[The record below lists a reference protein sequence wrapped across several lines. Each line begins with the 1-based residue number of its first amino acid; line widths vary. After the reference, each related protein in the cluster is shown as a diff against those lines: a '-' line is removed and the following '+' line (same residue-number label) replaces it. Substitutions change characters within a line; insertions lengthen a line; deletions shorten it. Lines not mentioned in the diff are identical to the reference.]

1 MYDCL
6 KLSQEVAMTLQ
17 EFFVGKKRGAK
28 DALAK
33 ELGISRTWMSQII
46 SGREVCSPELAVEI
60 ERLTNGEVTRRDL
73 RPDLFGEV
81 A

>member
-1 MYDCL
+1 
-6 KLSQEVAMTLQ
+6 MTLR
-17 EFFVGKKRGAK
+17 EYFADKKRGAK
-28 DALAK
+28 DGLAK
-33 ELGISRTWMSQII
+33 ELGISRTWMSQLI

-60 ERLTNGEVTRRDL
+60 ERLTNGAVTRKDL

>member
-1 MYDCL
+1 
-6 KLSQEVAMTLQ
+6 MTLQ
-17 EFFVGKKRGAK
+17 EYFADKKRGAK

-33 ELGISRTWMSQII
+33 DLGITRTWMSQLI
-46 SGREVCSPELAVEI
+46 SGRHLCSPELAVEI
-60 ERLTNGEVTRRDL
+60 ERLTQGAVTRKEL

>member
-1 MYDCL
+1 
-6 KLSQEVAMTLQ
+6 MTLQ
-17 EFFVGKKRGAK
+17 EYFADKKRGAK
-28 DALAK
+28 DALAR
-33 ELGISRTWMSQII
+33 ELGISRTWMSQVI

-60 ERLTNGEVTRRDL
+60 ERLTGGAVTRKDL

>member
-1 MYDCL
+1 
-6 KLSQEVAMTLQ
+6 MTLQ
-17 EFFVGKKRGAK
+17 EYFADKKRGAK

-33 ELGISRTWMSQII
+33 DLGISRTWMSLVI

-60 ERLTNGEVTRRDL
+60 ERLTDGAVTRKDL

>member
-1 MYDCL
+1 
-6 KLSQEVAMTLQ
+6 MTLQ
-17 EFFVGKKRGAK
+17 EYFVGKKRGAK

-33 ELGISRTWMSQII
+33 ELNISRTWMSQII
-46 SGREVCSPELAVEI
+46 SGRKMCSPELALEI
-60 ERLTNGEVTRRDL
+60 ERLTNGQVTRKKM

>member
-1 MYDCL
+1 
-6 KLSQEVAMTLQ
+6 MTLQ
-17 EFFVGKKRGAK
+17 EYFADKKRGAK

-33 ELGISRTWMSQII
+33 ELNITRTWMSLII
-46 SGREVCSPELAVEI
+46 SGREMCSPELALEI
-60 ERLTNGEVTRRDL
+60 EKLTNGAVTRKDL

>member
-1 MYDCL
+1 
-6 KLSQEVAMTLQ
+6 MTLQ
-17 EFFVGKKRGAK
+17 QYFEDKKRGAK

-33 ELGISRTWMSQII
+33 DLGISRTWMSQLI
-46 SGREVCSPELAVEI
+46 SGRQVCSPELAVEI
-60 ERLTNGEVTRRDL
+60 ERLTNGAVTRKDL

>member
-1 MYDCL
+1 
-6 KLSQEVAMTLQ
+6 MTLQ
-17 EFFVGKKRGAK
+17 EYFADKKRGAK

-33 ELGISRTWMSQII
+33 DLGITRTWMSLII

-60 ERLTNGEVTRRDL
+60 ERLTEGAVTRKDL

>member
-1 MYDCL
+1 
-6 KLSQEVAMTLQ
+6 MTLH
-17 EFFVGKKRGAK
+17 EYFKDKKRGAK

-33 ELGISRTWMSQII
+33 DLGITRTWMSQII
-46 SGREVCSPELAVEI
+46 NGRQVCSPELAVEI
-60 ERLTNGEVTRRDL
+60 ERITGGAVTRKEL